1 MTTIAEALPS
11 GVRTLICDRDGTL
24 LRLVPDVSAKDP
36 TFAGRPPGSP
46 EEVELYPGAVELLLQ
61 AQRMGIAV
69 MILSNQGGLN
79 EQLDGS
85 LFSAWQAIT
94 REQYQAVHNAFLAR
108 LQAAGVQTGRIAL
121 EYCPHS
127 KRLQPRC
134 PCRKPELG
142 EPGGT
147 GLFERAASRLALTP
161 LQCRQA
167 MIIGD
172 GTADFQLAHNLGLP
186 FYLVVT
192 GHYQATLR
200 AVREAT
206 GLQLVPYQLW

>member
-1 MTTIAEALPS
+1 MKTIAEALTP

-24 LRLVPDVSAKDP
+24 LRLVPDTSVQDP
-36 TFAGRPPGSP
+36 AFAGRPPGTP
-46 EEVELYPGAVELLLQ
+46 EEVELYPGAAELLLQ
-61 AQRMGIAV
+61 AQRLLIAV

-85 LFSAWQAIT
+85 LFSEWQAIT
-94 REQYQAVHNAFLAR
+94 REQYQAVHDAFLTR
-108 LQAAGVQTGRIAL
+108 LQAAGVQTGRIAI

-147 GLFERAASRLALTP
+147 GLVARAASRLALSP
-161 LQCRQA
+161 EQRQQA
-167 MIIGD
+167 IVVGD
-172 GTADFQLAHNLGLP
+172 GVADFQLAQNLGMP
-186 FYLVVT
+186 FFLVAT
-192 GHYQATLR
+192 GHYQATLQG
-200 AVREAT
+200 VREAT
-206 GLQLVPYQLW
+206 GVHLAPYRLW